1 MAQSSLDKRLM
12 KRVDLM
18 RQQIRNIEL
27 LEDTAFRRLRWDVV
41 AHYRRYEA
49 DQEPIAIE
57 LADKRVCSSSS
68 QARQRVNEILSMLDH
83 VHDPFISGL

>member
-1 MAQSSLDKRLM
+1 MAQSSLSLRLM

-41 AHYRRYEA
+41 SHYRRNEA
-49 DQEPIAIE
+49 DQERIAVE
-57 LADKRVCSSSS
+57 LVDKSVSSSPR
-68 QARQRVNEILSMLDH
+68 ARQRVNEILSMLDH
-83 VHDPFISGL
+83 VHDPFISGM